1 MTTEEV
7 LPFSVASVLEEVLQ
21 QNGTRSRVI
30 DLASRKA
37 EEAALRRYEAA
48 MWLRRI
54 VGVVGGKDLPAQP
67 SEEEFR
73 LALRSGIVLC
83 NVLNKIQ
90 PGAVPKVVEGP
101 SDSVIIPDGA
111 ALSAFQYFENVRN
124 FLVAVEELGLPTF
137 EASDFEQG
145 GKSATARII
154 NCVLALKSYSEWK
167 QSGGHGSWKFG
178 ANGKPSS
185 AGTGK
190 PFMRKNSEP
199 FMNSFSR
206 TLSVGEKSLDSDLS
220 TDLSEAVSE
229 LCLFMCLCYS
239 CQADT
244 NKTPKKPYLR
254 SNLQGSSGN
263 LNSLVRAFLSDRK
276 QEEIPSVVE
285 SMLNKVMEEFER
297 RLASQN
303 EQMKA
308 APTDVAVSVPDNS
321 LTRSSSGDVVMEDEF
336 PTNKKMVVNTAE
348 CEDQNYYHDEV
359 SETQL
364 LKRQMLVE
372 LQQRNILELKQ
383 TLHITKEGMQLLQIK
398 YQEEFNN
405 FGKHL
410 HSLASA
416 ASGYQRVLEEN
427 RKLYNQVQDLK
438 GNIRVYC
445 RVRPFL
451 NGQPN
456 LVTTVDSIEEGN
468 IVITIPSKYGKE
480 SRRLFSFNKVFGP
493 AATQAAVF
501 EDTQAL
507 IRSVLDGFNV
517 CIFAYGQT
525 GSGKTFTMTGPNEL
539 TEESLGVNYR
549 ALSDLFVLANQRR
562 DTMSYDISVQMLEIY
577 NEQVRDLLVTDEIRN
592 SSQNGINVPEANLV
606 PVSSTSDV
614 INLMNLGH
622 KNRAVS
628 STAMNDRS
636 SRSHSCLT
644 VHVQGRNLTSGGILR
659 GSMHLVDLAGSERVD
674 KSEVTGDRL
683 KEAQHINK
691 SLAALG
697 DVIASLAQKSTH
709 VPYRN
714 SKLTQLLQDSLG
726 GQAKTLMFVH
736 ISPEPDALGETLS
749 TLKFAERVATVELGA
764 ARVNKDGSDVK
775 ELKDQIVSLK
785 AALARKDGESEH
797 LQFARPSTP
806 DRLKMKSG
814 SSSPSN
820 SSLQSVGDVSSN
832 RRQPMEEVGN
842 TQVRKQSAI
851 KPRRKSLDPRDL
863 LASSP
868 PWPTVGIP
876 VLNRKEEDRES
887 VSGDWVDKVMVNK
900 DDILYRD
907 DNLLTHWEADNTQSE
922 KFYQNYPRD
931 LSKIYPEQT
940 MNSLIPS
947 RRGDCQDYDVIQ
959 RSRSEVASTTDD
971 SDHEAATSDCSE
983 PDSLLHFNIQKAS
996 SIPSGLGS
1004 IKKKIQPKTVTKSIE
1019 TRSLIPS
1026 LIPSP
1031 PTRNLKNSLSL
1042 NKSGRQPLVAE
1053 GKRKTGH
1060 GK

>member
-1 MTTEEV
+1 M
-7 LPFSVASVLEEVLQ
+7 
-21 QNGTRSRVI
+21 
-30 DLASRKA
+30 
-37 EEAALRRYEAA
+37 
-48 MWLRRI
+48 
-54 VGVVGGKDLPAQP
+54 
-67 SEEEFR
+67 
-73 LALRSGIVLC
+73 VLC

-111 ALSAFQYFENVRN
+111 ALSAFQYFEN
-124 FLVAVEELGLPTF
+124 GW
-137 EASDFEQG
+137 
-145 GKSATARII
+145 KSATSRIM
-154 NCVLALKSYSEWK
+154 NCVLALSEWK
-167 QSGGHGSWKFG
+167 LSGGHGSWKFG
-178 ANGKPSS
+178 ANRKPSS
-185 AGTGK
+185 SGT
-190 PFMRKNSEP
+190 
-199 FMNSFSR
+199 
-206 TLSVGEKSLDSDLS
+206 
-220 TDLSEAVSE
+220 
-229 LCLFMCLCYS
+229 
-239 CQADT
+239 
-244 NKTPKKPYLR
+244 
-254 SNLQGSSGN
+254 
-263 LNSLVRAFLSDRK
+263 
-276 QEEIPSVVE
+276 
-285 SMLNKVMEEFER
+285 
-297 RLASQN
+297 
-303 EQMKA
+303 
-308 APTDVAVSVPDNS
+308 
-321 LTRSSSGDVVMEDEF
+321 
-336 PTNKKMVVNTAE
+336 
-348 CEDQNYYHDEV
+348 
-359 SETQL
+359 
-364 LKRQMLVE
+364 
-372 LQQRNILELKQ
+372 
-383 TLHITKEGMQLLQIK
+383 
-398 YQEEFNN
+398 
-405 FGKHL
+405 GKHL

-501 EDTQAL
+501 QDTQAL

-539 TEESLGVNYR
+539 KEESLGVNYW
-549 ALSDLFVLANQRR
+549 ALSDLFVLANQRK
-562 DTMSYDISVQMLEIY
+562 DTISYDNSVQMLEIY
-577 NEQVRDLLVTDEIRN
+577 NEQAIYF
-592 SSQNGINVPEANLV
+592 SQNGINVPEANLV

-697 DVIASLAQKSTH
+697 DVIASLVQKSTH
-709 VPYRN
+709 VLYMN

-775 ELKDQIVSLK
+775 ELKDQIASLK

-806 DRLKMKSG
+806 DRLKLKSG

-820 SSLQSVGDVSSN
+820 SSSQSVGDVSSN

-907 DNLLTHWEADNTQSE
+907 DNLLTHWEADNTQLSE
-922 KFYQNYPRD
+922 KFYQNYP
-931 LSKIYPEQT
+931 
-940 MNSLIPS
+940 
-947 RRGDCQDYDVIQ
+947 
-959 RSRSEVASTTDD
+959 
-971 SDHEAATSDCSE
+971 
-983 PDSLLHFNIQKAS
+983 
-996 SIPSGLGS
+996 
-1004 IKKKIQPKTVTKSIE
+1004 
-1019 TRSLIPS
+1019 
-1026 LIPSP
+1026 
-1031 PTRNLKNSLSL
+1031 
-1042 NKSGRQPLVAE
+1042 
-1053 GKRKTGH
+1053 
-1060 GK
+1060 